1 MKSLKSNTPLEN
13 LIKRVADILYN
24 CNFPE
29 EYDFV
34 YDSILESKERRQG
47 TNPMH
52 RDYIEI
58 VQRRRLQL
66 GVTPLGSNGKP
77 TDLSS
82 NEKALQWAIEHFEE
96 LEPLFEKELAQ
107 VLFEIDPANTCC
119 KENGCEDE
127 YALLAKR
134 IRSEMQINNSS
145 IRDVLNDSFGDQV
158 IDEVTMTEVDQKII
172 NVLALRFA
180 EIIDFR
186 IKKNLSPNAKSTDM
200 ILAEMEKLRSIRPS
214 TINGARGAS
223 IYYKDLHDE
232 LDRRSYTGKRPS
244 RQYTHPSMKG

>member
-1 MKSLKSNTPLEN
+1 MKYNTWVEN
-13 LIKRVADILYN
+13 LIKCVADILYN

-47 TNPMH
+47 KNPMH
-52 RDYIEI
+52 RDYNEI
-58 VQRRRLQL
+58 VNRRRLEL
-66 GVTPLGSNGKP
+66 GVSPLGKNGKP

-82 NEKALQWAIEHFEE
+82 EEKALEWAIEHFEE
-96 LEPLFEKELAQ
+96 LQPLLENELSQ
-107 VLFEIDPANTCC
+107 VLYEIDPANTCC
-119 KENGCEDE
+119 KENGCKDE
-127 YALLAKR
+127 YVLVARRML
-134 IRSEMQINNSS
+134 SEMQSNSS
-145 IRDVLNDSFGDQV
+145 ATQDVFRDSFGKQV
-158 IDEVTMTEVDQKII
+158 IDEVTMTEFDQKII
-172 NVLALRFA
+172 NTLALRFA